1 MKRAIFGAIC
11 AAATLTTPAQAA
23 IDGCVAGTWWADISD
38 IADMMALQMNG
49 NARPVGGEVMMVVT
63 PDGSYRI
70 TVRDMKINVQVPD
83 TPAIDVT
90 VTGYSA
96 GSFDATEGV
105 WLAGVADYNLVGSG
119 EVLGQTMT
127 IPFTSATG
135 MFGGGT
141 GAYTCSDSQLR
152 LEGDPSVPM
161 RFVRLWQ
168 RGS

>member
-1 MKRAIFGAIC
+1 MKKTICGALC
-11 AAATLTTPAQAA
+11 ASAMLTTPAQAA
-23 IDGCVAGTWWADISD
+23 VDTCMVGTWWADISD

-49 NARPVGGEVMMVVT
+49 AARPVGGDVRMDVA
-63 PDGSYRI
+63 PDGAFRI

-96 GSFDATEGV
+96 GSFDAGEGA
-105 WLAGVADYNLVGSG
+105 WLAGVTDYNLVGSG
-119 EVLGQTMT
+119 DVLGQTMT

-141 GAYTCSDSQLR
+141 GGYNCSSSMLR
-152 LEGDPSVPM
+152 LDGDPSVPM
-161 RFVRLWQ
+161 RFVRTWQ
-168 RGS
+168 RG